1 MYRPKPTTDNRQ
13 LIIMFCPKCGTQNP
27 ETGKFCRS
35 CGVDLA
41 NVSAALSGEL
51 PANLTDAGVAHIHH
65 KAKRRG
71 DPNEVY
77 GDAIKAIISGI
88 GFLIVAIALL
98 ATNVASGRRWWW
110 AMLFPAFTFL
120 AKGISEYLKYKKMEK
135 SRIGSLPQSP
145 AALHQPPLNAR
156 LPSTRAEYLAPESHY
171 KTGDLVPP
179 SVTDGTTKHL
189 EINSEGETMTLPQ
202 RKN

>member
-1 MYRPKPTTDNRQ
+1 
-13 LIIMFCPKCGTQNP
+13 MFCPKCGTQNP

-35 CGVDLA
+35 CGVDLG

-65 KAKRRG
+65 EAKRRS
-71 DPNEVY
+71 DPHEVY
-77 GDAIKAIISGI
+77 ADSIKSILSGI
-88 GFLIVAIALL
+88 GFLIVSMALL
-98 ATNVASGRRWWW
+98 FTGVAGGRAWWW

-120 AKGISEYLKYKKMEK
+120 AKGISEYLKYNKMEK
-135 SRIGSLPQSP
+135 SRATLAPQSSS
-145 AALHQPPLNAR
+145 ALNQPVSNSA
-156 LPSTRAEYLAPESHY
+156 LPPSQAEYVTPETRY

-189 EINSEGETMTLPQ
+189 EINSEGETMTLPK
-202 RKN
+202 R